1 MNTSLLKVISI
12 LSSLIG
18 VVCGFV
24 ALLPFI
30 GGIAFFI
37 MMCLSS
43 VIVIFMLMNAKVLQF
58 DSVPECLTIG
68 GISGFISY
76 IAFSIVYIP
85 LTIIMIRG
93 FKYAANYGIAL
104 ILGHSNLFVIIVL
117 SLFMA
122 IIAASINAFTAFIIY
137 YITETL
143 KNMNNK

>member
-12 LSSLIG
+12 LSGLVG
-18 VVCGFV
+18 VICGLV
-24 ALLPFI
+24 ALVPFI

-43 VIVIFMLMNAKVLQF
+43 AIVLFLLMHAKVFQF
-58 DSVPECLTIG
+58 DSVPESLTIG
-68 GISGFISY
+68 GIIGFVSY
-76 IAFSIVYIP
+76 IAFSIVYVPI
-85 LTIIMIRG
+85 TILMIRL

-122 IIAASINAFTAFIIY
+122 VIAASINAFTSFLIY
-137 YITETL
+137 YIIETL
-143 KNMNNK
+143 KNINNK